1 LAYLPTVKFGPGITS
16 GSQIR
21 KVWPT
26 LDDRRKTAMVMSL
39 YPATQKNPKLANVVM
54 KMLDQVM
61 GSGLSEGEVIPFSRK
76 QLTWQQL
83 PKDVLKLANDWF
95 WADDDDSSLAAV
107 LDPKGYGSGTRNNVQ
122 YIAAQLQQ
130 RGWAIDHNDENDPDY
145 GPFNIILTNKRG
157 QSLLLPKED
166 AQSFT
171 GWAQGTNSHLREQ
184 GVAEGDENQYR
195 RPSSIEAAKISQQT
209 NAKLNPVASKF
220 VWKKPNQIGG
230 SFSEQDLVS
239 KGFKKSQYNSWGGTQ
254 AMWDRLSSIKEDDM
268 AEARVLFTD
277 PNTKV
282 NVYYNSKNPKYY
294 GKPVQVGKGIPY
306 NKIDQFINMIVS
318 KYQVKPT
325 EFAWSD
331 TRTDRTNAH
340 IVHEVSDYL
349 DEK

>member
-1 LAYLPTVKFGPGITS
+1 VFKKP
-16 GSQIR
+16 Q
-21 KVWPT
+21 
-26 LDDRRKTAMVMSL
+26 
-39 YPATQKNPKLANVVM
+39 
-54 KMLDQVM
+54 
-61 GSGLSEGEVIPFSRK
+61 
-76 QLTWQQL
+76 
-83 PKDVLKLANDWF
+83 
-95 WADDDDSSLAAV
+95 
-107 LDPKGYGSGTRNNVQ
+107 
-122 YIAAQLQQ
+122 
-130 RGWAIDHNDENDPDY
+130 
-145 GPFNIILTNKRG
+145 
-157 QSLLLPKED
+157 
-166 AQSFT
+166 
-171 GWAQGTNSHLREQ
+171 EQ
-184 GVAEGDENQYR
+184 GVTEGDENQYR

-209 NAKLNPVASKF
+209 NAKLNPVRSNF

-254 AMWDRLSSIKEDDM
+254 AMWDRLSSIKEDEM

-306 NKIDQFINMIVS
+306 NKIDQFIDMIVS

-325 EFAWSD
+325 EFIWSD
-331 TRTDRTNAH
+331 SRTDKTNAH